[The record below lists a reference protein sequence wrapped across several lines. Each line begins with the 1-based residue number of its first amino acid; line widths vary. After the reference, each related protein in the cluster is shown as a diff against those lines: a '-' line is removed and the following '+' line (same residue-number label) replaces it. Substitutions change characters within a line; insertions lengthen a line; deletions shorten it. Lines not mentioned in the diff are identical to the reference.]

1 MRDIIETKLNEDGIY
16 RANRNSKNVA
26 TYGQSEY
33 DWIQGNSHG
42 ALGVLKDGDYI
53 NDALINISKEISQ
66 NSNQLNYQMRTLE
79 NSIDRY
85 WNTRVDY
92 RHIKNNKHR
101 EYNNLISDQNSLLN
115 SINEKNYP
123 FGLWR
128 YKDDFYYRASSQS
141 ELCIG
146 NAEKI
151 SKEISSRY
159 PMNVHI
165 VDDLNNIPNNIKE
178 IKFDTVC
185 ISKKSI
191 IVIDGEVIEPNQQ
204 YEIFHDRDGRFYR
217 NLIVN
222 TEFLKKR
229 FKNYNKNSS
238 ESTKTKVFIQQIST
252 YNDAKFLL
260 NRLGKSFESLESE
273 NIIVMVGNKNVSE
286 DIFCN
291 RVFKPMIHPE
301 NYITITDDILKE
313 KSIPEIL
320 RGKLFIYVTHI
331 PENLELRKK
340 LKELLIQVSINK
352 YFYMEN
358 QKVNTYAQIIVT
370 LDKEDHFIKDFAH
383 LSSIFYINSLD
394 DILSDINELNDV
406 SLIGNIEASLMNF
419 AEELCAIGNQSNYDY
434 NYINSYPSGNKRF
447 LGELEEVYEVTNL
460 ESETNLPI
468 LDPYS
473 DDFEK
478 YFPMGDYHTYITGQT
493 RMGKSTLLIILF
505 LRYIQNTNS
514 NVILFDVHGDLA
526 KKAKMLVK
534 DKSRLLYISNTLDK
548 SYAAS
553 INLFKIDDKSEKNI
567 SKIANL
573 ILGVIKQIK
582 TGETFSGAME
592 ELLLRCIRV
601 LLRKGGGSFHELYRF
616 TNDKRNSDLVDYAK
630 KCGDVLDEEYFQ
642 DYFNDTNTKN
652 AIRRRLST
660 LLNDEDFINMMSGDN
675 KLIDFEKEF
684 NTPGKIIII
693 DIAKGNMDS
702 YIYYIRFIVEYI
714 LILALKRFDT
724 PKDKRVITHLILDEF
739 DNFISAKGN
748 IKTILKEAAKYNL
761 LLTIAHQIIS
771 DIKDS
776 TLRDTILTMT
786 GAKVI
791 FRNSNTTLD
800 ALNKTL
806 NTKLNDVEN
815 LDRSIFYLSVENN
828 DIVKM
833 KNTDRFLD
841 SSEEISNEQWE
852 ENGQYQLVHNYRE
865 IKPKTASQP
874 TEDEIITIIQQFKE
888 DVKSVL
894 SSQKDI
900 ESSCLINIGNNSDKL
915 KEVKSDI
922 RYFDTNKN
930 VLRPRIRQQEISTIF
945 KLAFGLNDLIPN
957 RKFISQLKSENV
969 DDIFNQTDSGTRS
982 AEFTDNGKTQ
992 TEQYYYLEW

>member
-1 MRDIIETKLNEDGIY
+1 MSNFPIRKENGIVFGEIVDDKFQEYDNLNRQFSILQSDFQYNIRQY
-16 RANRNSKNVA
+16 DKNVG
-26 TYGQSEY
+26 Y
-33 DWIQGNSHG
+33 
-42 ALGVLKDGDYI
+42 
-53 NDALINISKEISQ
+53 
-66 NSNQLNYQMRTLE
+66 LE
-79 NSIDRY
+79 NVNNRY
-85 WNTRVDY
+85 WNAQYDY
-92 RHIKNNKHR
+92 SNIENNEYIKYK
-101 EYNNLISDQNSLLN
+101 NLLDCQDDLLN
-115 SINEKNYP
+115 HIHNSNYP
-123 FGLWR
+123 CGLWK
-128 YKDDFYYRASSQS
+128 YKDDFYYRASPQS

-146 NAEKI
+146 NKEKI

-159 PMNVHI
+159 PMNIHI
-165 VDDLNNIPNNIKE
+165 IDDLNNIPNNIKE
-178 IKFDTVC
+178 IRFDTVF
-185 ISKKSI
+185 ISTKSI
-191 IVIDGEVIEPNQQ
+191 IVIDGEVIEPKEQ
-204 YEIFHDRDGRFYR
+204 YEIFQDRDGRFYR
-217 NLIVN
+217 NLIIN

-229 FKNYNKNSS
+229 FQTFNLNQNIQ
-238 ESTKTKVFIQQIST
+238 TKTKVFIQQIST

-260 NRLGKSFESLESE
+260 NRLGKSFESLKSE

-291 RVFKPMIHPE
+291 RVIKPMIHPE
-301 NYITITDDILKE
+301 NHITITDDLLKE
-313 KSIPEIL
+313 KSIAEIL

-331 PENLELRKK
+331 PESQELRKK
-340 LKELLIQVSINK
+340 LKKLFIQVSINK

-358 QKVNTYAQIIVT
+358 QKVNTYAQIVVT
-370 LDKEDHFIKDFAH
+370 LDKEDHFIKDFVH
-383 LSSIFYINSLD
+383 LSSIFYINPLD
-394 DILSDINELNDV
+394 DILSEMNELNDV
-406 SLIGNIEASLMNF
+406 SLIGSIETSLINF
-419 AEELCAIGNQSNYDY
+419 AEELSEIGNNLNLGINNLKFDELIIKPNLNYDFP
-434 NYINSYPSGNKRF
+434 NGNKKF
-447 LGELEEVYEVTNL
+447 LDELKEITEVTNQ
-460 ESETNLPI
+460 ESGTDLPI

-473 DDFEK
+473 DDFDK

-567 SKIANL
+567 SKMANV

-601 LLRKGGGSFHELYRF
+601 LLRKGGGSFYELYRF
-616 TNDKRNSDLVDYAK
+616 TNDKRNDDLVNYAK

-714 LILALKRFDT
+714 SVLALKRVDT
-724 PKDKRVITHLILDEF
+724 PKEERVITHLILDEF

-748 IKTILKEAAKYNL
+748 IKTILKEAGKYNL

-776 TLRDTILTMT
+776 ALRDTILSMT
-786 GAKVI
+786 GAKII
-791 FRNSNTTLD
+791 FKNSNTTLD

-815 LDRSIFYLSVENN
+815 LNKSEFYLSVVNK

-841 SSEEISNEQWE
+841 SSEEITNEQWE
-852 ENGQYQLVHNYRE
+852 ENGQYQLVHNYRL

-874 TEDEIITIIQQFKE
+874 TEEELKVMLQQFKADLISKNLTE
-888 DVKSVL
+888 A
-894 SSQKDI
+894 
-900 ESSCLINIGNNSDKL
+900 SCLYKL
-915 KEVKSDI
+915 EISASERFKEI
-922 RYFDTNKN
+922 KN
-930 VLRPRIRQQEISTIF
+930 DFEFRTHKDNEYKPRIRQQEISVIF
-945 KLAFGLNDLIPN
+945 SLAFELDYTFDNS
-957 RKFISQLKSENV
+957 KFIQMLKTGN
-969 DDIFNQTDSGTRS
+969 DMFNQSSSGTRT
-982 AEFTDNGKTQ
+982 AEFTADGKSK
-992 TEQYYYLEW
+992 TEQYYYFEW

>member
-1 MRDIIETKLNEDGIY
+1 MNNLPTITENDTVPSELIDDKFYIKKYDDSNRQLLKRQSDFQYNIRQYNRD
-16 RANRNSKNVA
+16 VA
-26 TYGQSEY
+26 Y
-33 DWIQGNSHG
+33 
-42 ALGVLKDGDYI
+42 
-53 NDALINISKEISQ
+53 
-66 NSNQLNYQMRTLE
+66 LE

-85 WNTRVDY
+85 WNAQDDY
-92 RHIKNNKHR
+92 LHIENN
-101 EYNNLISDQNSLLN
+101 EYRKYRNLLDAQNNLLDNIHS
-115 SINEKNYP
+115 NYQH
-123 FGLWR
+123 GLWK
-128 YKDDFYYRASSQS
+128 YKDDFYYRASPQS

-178 IKFDTVC
+178 IKFDTVFL
-185 ISKKSI
+185 SKKSI

-238 ESTKTKVFIQQIST
+238 ESTKIKVFIQKIST
-252 YNDAKFLL
+252 YSDSKFLL
-260 NRLGKSFESLESE
+260 NRLGKSFESLKSE

-340 LKELLIQVSINK
+340 LKELFIQVSLNK

-358 QKVNTYAQIIVT
+358 QKINTYAQIIVT
-370 LDKEDHFIKDFAH
+370 LDKEEHFIKDFAH
-383 LSSIFYINSLD
+383 LSSIFYINPLET
-394 DILSDINELNDV
+394 ILSEMNELNDV

-447 LGELEEVYEVTNL
+447 LGELDEVYEVTNL

-748 IKTILKEAAKYNL
+748 IKTILKEAGKYNL

-776 TLRDTILTMT
+776 ALRDTILTMT

>member
-1 MRDIIETKLNEDGIY
+1 MRKESDIINGEIVDEKFQEFDNLN
-16 RANRNSKNVA
+16 K
-26 TYGQSEY
+26 QSLV
-33 DWIQGNSHG
+33 IQSD
-42 ALGVLKDGDYI
+42 LQY
-53 NDALINISKEISQ
+53 NIR
-66 NSNQLNYQMRTLE
+66 QLDRDLRHLE
-79 NSIDRY
+79 NTHDRY
-85 WNTRVDY
+85 WNAQYEYSNIEDNEY
-92 RHIKNNKHR
+92 IKYK
-101 EYNNLISDQNSLLN
+101 NLLDRQDDLLN
-115 SINEKNYP
+115 HIHNSNYP
-123 FGLWR
+123 CGLWR
-128 YKDDFYYRASSQS
+128 YKDDFYYRASPQS

-146 NAEKI
+146 NKEKI

-178 IKFDTVC
+178 IKFDTVF
-185 ISKKSI
+185 ISTKSI
-191 IVIDGEVIEPNQQ
+191 IVIDGEVIEPNEQS
-204 YEIFHDRDGRFYR
+204 EIFKDRDGRFYR
-217 NLIVN
+217 NLIKN
-222 TEFLKKR
+222 TEFLGKR
-229 FKNYNKNSS
+229 FINS
-238 ESTKTKVFIQQIST
+238 EINLINQTKTKVFIQKIST
-252 YNDAKFLL
+252 YNDARFLL
-260 NRLGKSFESLESE
+260 NRLGKSFESLKSE

-286 DIFCN
+286 NIFWE
-291 RVFKPMIHPE
+291 RVIKPMIDPE

-313 KSIPEIL
+313 KSIAEIL
-320 RGKLFIYVTHI
+320 KGKIFIHVNHI
-331 PENLELRKK
+331 PENQELREKLKK
-340 LKELLIQVSINK
+340 LFILVSINK
-352 YFYMEN
+352 YFQMEN
-358 QKVNTYAQIIVT
+358 KKINTYAQIIVT

-383 LSSIFYINSLD
+383 LSSIFYINPLD
-394 DILSDINELNDV
+394 DILSEMNEINDV

-419 AEELCAIGNQSNYDY
+419 AEELCVIGNQQNYNQNNEYFY
-434 NYINSYPSGNKRF
+434 NYSNGYSSGNKRF
-447 LGELEEVYEVTNL
+447 LGELEEACEVTNQ
-460 ESETNLPI
+460 ESGTDLPI

-473 DDFEK
+473 DDFDK

-505 LRYIQNTNS
+505 LRYIQNTKS

-548 SYAAS
+548 SHAAS

-567 SKIANL
+567 SKMANL

-616 TNDKRNSDLVDYAK
+616 TNDKRNSDLVEYAK
-630 KCGDVLDEEYFQ
+630 KCGDILDEEYFQ

-684 NTPGKIIII
+684 NTHGKIIII

-714 LILALKRFDT
+714 LVLALKRVDT
-724 PKDKRVITHLILDEF
+724 PKEDRVITHLILDEF

-748 IKTILKEAAKYNL
+748 IKTILKEAGKYNL

-771 DIKDS
+771 DIKDFA
-776 TLRDTILTMT
+776 LKDTILTMT

-791 FRNSNTTLD
+791 FRNSNTTLEV
-800 ALNKTL
+800 LNKTL
-806 NTKLNDVEN
+806 NKKLDNVEN

-852 ENGQYQLVHNYRE
+852 ENGQYQLVHNYRL
-865 IKPKTASQP
+865 IKPKTTQP
-874 TEDEIITIIQQFKE
+874 TFDEIKKMIQQFKNDFISKNLTE
-888 DVKSVL
+888 T
-894 SSQKDI
+894 
-900 ESSCLINIGNNSDKL
+900 SCLYKL
-915 KEVKSDI
+915 EISAPERFKEIKHDFEF
-922 RYFDTNKN
+922 RTPKDNEYK
-930 VLRPRIRQQEISTIF
+930 PRIRQQEFSIIF
-945 KLAFGLNDLIPN
+945 SLAFELHNYTIDN
-957 RKFISQLKSENV
+957 SKFIQLLKGEN
-969 DDIFNQTDSGTRS
+969 DIFNQSSSGTRT
-982 AEFTDNGKTQ
+982 AEFTADGKSK
-992 TEQYYYLEW
+992 TEQYYYF